1 MLRRTTLGA
10 FAFIS
15 LEAVMLTED
24 PSPQPIAKSPD
35 RVIHLAAGL
44 ASPLWPTFLA
54 TAGVGVAYW
63 WWARWA
69 NFEHPSFAGE
79 GAAVAAPTTSE
90 YGAFATEVAER
101 TGEAI
106 LESQAAVAE
115 ATVAAV
121 EGAAAAAEEF
131 AESALEVATET
142 QPTVAETATD
152 AVEETSA
159 AAEQVADAAVETA
172 ESAASEVD
180 QASDQAAA
188 QAEEAMEVFAPKPAR
203 ARRIKPIA

>member
-1 MLRRTTLGA
+1 
-10 FAFIS
+10 
-15 LEAVMLTED
+15 MLTED
-24 PSPQPIAKSPD
+24 ASPQPIAKSPD

-69 NFEHPSFAGE
+69 NLEHPSFAGE

-101 TGEAI
+101 AGEAI

-131 AESALEVATET
+131 ADSALQTATEAQPAVAEAATDTAEAATET
-142 QPTVAETATD
+142 VEAATD
-152 AVEETSA
+152 TVEQTSA
-159 AAEQVADAAVETA
+159 AAEQVADTVAETA
-172 ESAASEVD
+172 ETAGGEID
-180 QASDQAAA
+180 QATNQTLA
-188 QAEEAMEVFAPKPAR
+188 QAEEATEAFAPKPIR
-203 ARRIKPIA
+203 NRRIKSIE